1 MPEEEMDM
9 FYEDDSWDFEL
20 PDDIKK
26 MSVEERKMEMDRLF
40 NEMKSNPRY
49 HKKEK
54 MKLDNVKF
62 FF

>member
-9 FYEDDSWDFEL
+9 YYEDDSWDFEL

-26 MSVEERKMEMDRLF
+26 MSVEERKMEMERLF
-40 NEMKSNPRY
+40 NEMKSNPKY
-49 HKKEK
+49 PKKEK

-62 FF
+62 YI

>member
-40 NEMKSNPRY
+40 NEMKSNPRN